1 MATQKIEAQLQG
13 GGTGVNIGEQ
23 IKVDFVYSTNP
34 DSKATGFSFS
44 AFFDSTELQFDSF
57 ATGSV
62 GGFISDAPDNDT
74 GDSDGNSET
83 DKFLNYGGQTSD
95 FVNFN
100 FPNGTQPLTLA
111 TATFTVLEGFDGTP
125 INFTTELGGDSNGVS
140 FTGES
145 VPLNLVLDVDEAP
158 IVASPIADVF
168 AEEDDPD
175 ATIDLIPIFTDPDGD
190 AFTGYTVTSS
200 DESKVIASI
209 IGTNLVLDYQED
221 QFGDNIAITVTAT
234 ANGKSVSD
242 DFLVNIEESTAPELT
257 KVEGKN
263 LFKVGGD
270 PGNVKLTVQ
279 QASSNTSKVG
289 DIKIIAVDDSN
300 NPINDEV
307 GSPVEE
313 DALSAI
319 FRNPD
324 GFNSVGLSR
333 ILAVP
338 DELFSEGT
346 NLGISLTTESEE
358 EDSKTISSLDSEFV
372 TITDVD
378 VDGDGI
384 FDVGVFDITFN
395 DGDTSFVVR
404 AEGTE
409 SLAPVGTDLEDGS
422 AIIDLSAE
430 TTSITFTVDVFR
442 EAAFDNIVGIYNI
455 DALTGENLTPGADG
469 FDSEAYI
476 NGALD
481 NRATDLLTVGQ
492 GNGAI
497 DAPDITLSGGA
508 KYGVFIITDVKLED
522 EGTVEEALEDARN
535 GDLEIYFPFL
545 GANSDEVSHLKLLG
559 DNVIGIEDLDGGGDQ
574 DFNDVIFNFTQVV

>member
-1 MATQKIEAQLQG
+1 MATQRIEAQIQG
-13 GGTGVNIGEQ
+13 GDTGVNAGEN
-23 IKVDFVYSTNP
+23 IAVD
-34 DSKATGFSFS
+34 FSFS
-44 AFFDSTELQFDSF
+44 TDDGSKISSLDFQSFFNSNELQFNSLTLNTAAGGSPLTEENLADS
-57 ATGSV
+57 A
-62 GGFISDAPDNDT
+62 DA
-74 GDSDGNSET
+74 DGNADT
-83 DKFLNYGGQTSD
+83 NTAIRYGVIDINAT
-95 FVNFN
+95 
-100 FPNGTQPLTLA
+100 FPA
-111 TATFTVLEGFDGTP
+111 TIPAILYTANFTVLDGFDGNTA
-125 INFTTELGGDSNGVS
+125 INVAGTSDGTFEG
-140 FTGES
+140 
-145 VPLNLVLDVDEAP
+145 VPLALTLDVDEDP
-158 IVASPIADVF
+158 IVAAPIEDVF

-175 ATIDLIPIFTDPDGD
+175 QTIDLIPVFADPDGD

-221 QFGDNIAITVTAT
+221 QFGNDIAITVTAT

-242 DFLVNIEESTAPELT
+242 DFLVDIEESTAPELT

-279 QASSNTSKVG
+279 QASSNTSNVA
-289 DIKIIAVDDSN
+289 DIKIFAVDDSN
-300 NPINDEV
+300 NPIVDEA
-307 GSPVEE
+307 GSSVEE

-338 DELFSEGT
+338 GELFSEGA

-358 EDSKTISSLDSEFV
+358 EDSQTISSLDSEFV

-409 SLAPVGTDLEDGS
+409 SLAPVGTDIEDGS

-430 TTSITFTVDVFR
+430 TGSIAFTVDVFR
-442 EAAFDNIVGIYNI
+442 EAAFDNIVGIYSL

-469 FDSEAYI
+469 FDSEDYI
-476 NGALD
+476 NAALD
-481 NRATDLLTVGQ
+481 NRATDVLTVGQ

-497 DAPDITLSGGA
+497 DAPDITLSGGS

-522 EGTVEEALEDARN
+522 EGTVEEALDDARN
-535 GDLEIYFPFL
+535 GNLDIYFPFL

-559 DNVIGIEDLDGGGDQ
+559 DNVIGIEDLNGGGDQ